1 MTGLDAWEQAWE
13 EWLLLDETAAESVPL
28 TLSEGG
34 YLPVLVPSERQV
46 WLQTARL
53 GRTTQLLS
61 HLPPRLG
68 LLLGADYASELLAR
82 LPLSLMSQ
90 AGFSDFKLALLV
102 GLQSVLAAEEVVIPH
117 LAQVLEYEI
126 TVLKLHYHR
135 LPHPLLW
142 GEAPAWADW
151 ACLLKAGPHLS
162 EVLERL
168 RLGKAL
174 SPCSEFPLQT
184 YLLTRDLG
192 GARIEALH
200 PLVAACLAE
209 VDGQRFWS
217 QIVESVLAEY
227 TGPSLELSALIDWL
241 PYLVR
246 RGILRLSSAAEL
258 DLFLGQT

>member
-13 EWLLLDETAAESVPL
+13 EWLLLDEQAAEAPL
-28 TLSEGG
+28 TLSDGG
-34 YLPVLVPSERQV
+34 GLPVLVPSERQV

-53 GRTTQLLS
+53 GRTSQLFS
-61 HLPPRLG
+61 HLPPRLTY
-68 LLLGADYASELLAR
+68 LLGSDYTSELLAR
-82 LPLSLMSQ
+82 LPLSLFSQ
-90 AGFSDFKLALLV
+90 AGLGDFKLALLV
-102 GLQSVLAAEEVVIPH
+102 GFQAVLAEEAVVIPH
-117 LAQVLEYEI
+117 LAQVLDYEMA
-126 TVLKLHYHR
+126 VLKLQYHR
-135 LPHPLLW
+135 LPQNQLG
-142 GEAPAWADW
+142 GEAPVWADW

-168 RLGKAL
+168 RLVKAL

-192 GARIEALH
+192 GARLEILH
-200 PLVAACLAE
+200 PLAAACLAE
-209 VDGQRFWS
+209 IDGQRFWS

-227 TGPSLELSALIDWL
+227 TGPPLELSALMDWL

-258 DLFLGQT
+258 ALFLGQV

>member
-1 MTGLDAWEQAWE
+1 MTGLAAWEQAWE
-13 EWLLLDETAAESVPL
+13 EWLLLEEHATAPVPL

-34 YLPVLVPSERQV
+34 GLPVLVPSERRL
-46 WLQTARL
+46 WLKTARL
-53 GRTTQLLS
+53 GRTSQLLS
-61 HLPPRLG
+61 HLPARLG
-68 LLLGADYASELLAR
+68 VLLGLDYASELLAR

-90 AGFSDFKLALLV
+90 AGLSQFKLALLL
-102 GLQSVLAAEEVVIPH
+102 GFQSVLAEEEVVIPH

-126 TVLKLHYHR
+126 TVLKLHYHL
-135 LPHPLLW
+135 LPQNTLW
-142 GEAPAWADW
+142 GEAPVMADW

-168 RLGKAL
+168 RQGKAL

-192 GARIEALH
+192 GARLEALH

-227 TGPSLELSALIDWL
+227 TGPTLELSALMDWL

-258 DLFLGQT
+258 DLFLGEA